1 MEPHWELIE
10 ALQGG
15 TFAIRKKHRKYL
27 PQEPRELDESFDA
40 RLQRSCLQP
49 YFTRIERLLAGMLTR
64 KPVRLTDVSD
74 VITEHLFD
82 VDLGG
87 NNLDVFLYE
96 TARKMIRYGHIGVLV
111 DAPRAGDTGRPYWT
125 AYTPRDVLGHRS
137 RLLTA
142 SRS

>member
-1 MEPHWELIE
+1 MYSSATTSGRKRSGKVTEVGDPSLEWIGMEPHWELVE

-40 RLQRSCLQP
+40 RLQRSCVQP
-49 YFTRIERLLAGMLTR
+49 YLTRIERLLAGMLTR

-87 NNLDVFLYE
+87 NNLDVFLLSL
-96 TARKMIRYGHIGVLV
+96 IHI
-111 DAPRAGDTGRPYWT
+111 
-125 AYTPRDVLGHRS
+125 
-137 RLLTA
+137 
-142 SRS
+142 